1 MTKLK
6 PCPFC
11 GCEMTL
17 NPIYTQPGKTQL
29 YYPVPKGKYSL
40 YAYHKRGCQLENVFL
55 ATDAKTRK
63 AAIEKWNRR
72 TGEQKT
78 KHNIMRE
85 GEC

>member
-1 MTKLK
+1 MNGLEN
-6 PCPFC
+6 CPFC

-17 NPIYTQPGKTQL
+17 QPIYTQPWKTQL

-40 YAYHKRGCQLENVFL
+40 YACHKRGCQLENVSL
-55 ATDAKTRK
+55 ATNAKTRK

-72 TGEQKT
+72 ADEQKT